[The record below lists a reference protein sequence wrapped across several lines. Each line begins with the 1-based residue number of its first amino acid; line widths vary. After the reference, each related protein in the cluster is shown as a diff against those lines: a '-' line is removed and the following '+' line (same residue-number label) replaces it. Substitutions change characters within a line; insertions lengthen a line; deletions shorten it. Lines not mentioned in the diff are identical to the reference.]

1 MAETRSLRTFRI
13 VLWSLVVVA
22 AIAATVL
29 FFVSQDQR
37 NRGETTI
44 LGGPGGGEFA
54 LVDQRGAPVDR
65 TIFTGHPS
73 LLFFGYTHCPDVCPT
88 TMGEMQGWFEALGE
102 EGKTLR
108 GVFVTVDPA
117 RDTPELLDGY
127 VSWVSDRIVALTGE
141 QSEIDKVVK
150 DWAPAPR
157 GRRGRRLPHE
167 PHRLGVSRGCEGPVR
182 GNDRLWRGYG
192 RRWARYV
199 LLGANSLARLRSG
212 RRARVRASLCSR
224 RHFSTLP

>member
-1 MAETRSLRTFRI
+1 MAETRSLRTFRV

-44 LGGPGGGEFA
+44 LGGPGGGQFA
-54 LVDQRGAPVDR
+54 LIDQRGAPVDQ

-150 DWAPAPR
+150 DWGASAEKVGEGDDYLMNHTASVFLVDAR
-157 GRRGRRLPHE
+157 GQFVGTIAYGEDTETALGKIRRLI
-167 PHRLGVSRGCEGPVR
+167 
-182 GNDRLWRGYG
+182 
-192 RRWARYV
+192 
-199 LLGANSLARLRSG
+199 ANSPSA
-212 RRARVRASLCSR
+212 
-224 RHFSTLP
+224 

>member
-22 AIAATVL
+22 AVAATVL

-150 DWAPAPR
+150 DWGASAEKVGEGDDYLMNHTASVFLVDAR
-157 GRRGRRLPHE
+157 GQFVGTIAYGEDTDTALGKIRRLI
-167 PHRLGVSRGCEGPVR
+167 
-182 GNDRLWRGYG
+182 
-192 RRWARYV
+192 
-199 LLGANSLARLRSG
+199 ANSPSA
-212 RRARVRASLCSR
+212 
-224 RHFSTLP
+224 

>member
-1 MAETRSLRTFRI
+1 MAEARSIQTFRI
-13 VLWSLVVVA
+13 VLWSLVGVA

-29 FFVSQDQR
+29 FFVAQDQK
-37 NRGETTI
+37 NRGEATI
-44 LGGPGGGEFA
+44 LGGPGGGQFA
-54 LVDQRGAPVDR
+54 LVDQRGAPVDQ

-88 TMGEMQGWFEALGE
+88 TMGEMQGWFEALGD

-117 RDTPELLDGY
+117 RDTPEILDDY

-150 DWAPAPR
+150 DWAASAERVGEGDDYLMNHTASVFLVNSR
-157 GRRGRRLPHE
+157 GEFVGTIAYGEDTNTALEKIRRLI
-167 PHRLGVSRGCEGPVR
+167 
-182 GNDRLWRGYG
+182 
-192 RRWARYV
+192 
-199 LLGANSLARLRSG
+199 ANSPTA
-212 RRARVRASLCSR
+212 
-224 RHFSTLP
+224 

>member
-22 AIAATVL
+22 AIAATAL
-29 FFVSQDQR
+29 FVVTQDQR

-44 LGGPGGGEFA
+44 LGGPGGGQFA
-54 LVDQRGAPVDR
+54 LVDQRGAPADQ

-102 EGKTLR
+102 EGKDLR

-117 RDTPELLDGY
+117 RDTPEILDGY

-150 DWAPAPR
+150 DWGASAEKVGEGDDYLVNHTASVFLVNSR
-157 GRRGRRLPHE
+157 GEFVSTIAYGEDTDTALAKIRRLI
-167 PHRLGVSRGCEGPVR
+167 
-182 GNDRLWRGYG
+182 
-192 RRWARYV
+192 
-199 LLGANSLARLRSG
+199 ANS
-212 RRARVRASLCSR
+212 
-224 RHFSTLP
+224 